1 MTPWG
6 SNQSNREYG
15 ISYRTKTIS
24 STNQLHGG
32 KKKSQGS
39 KGKGI
44 VPVFKRV
51 LRYFKKNKWKAGSY
65 LNLDLDKP
73 TIKKVGE

>member
-1 MTPWG
+1 MGYPIG
-6 SNQSNREYG
+6 QRPFLQQINCMGE
-15 ISYRTKTIS
+15 
-24 STNQLHGG
+24 